1 MSEIITCT
9 GYGTTGSSAV
19 TNIIEEFKTIKSLSA
34 EFECTFL
41 HEVDGIRDLEN
52 ALREGHRLKCD
63 LAIKRFLRLADVL
76 NKQRP
81 FKKYFNGNFLRHSES
96 FIDSICIAQWQGNW
110 HRGADTI
117 KLSKEDLL
125 YYNLAK
131 QVFLNEYSYS
141 RYSLFEPNT
150 WHPTYHKR
158 NTSYYAHFTDTFY
171 HKAQEYVAKLIAEIT
186 THIDAEKILID
197 QFFPAS
203 DISAY
208 FNYAPATKV
217 IIVDRDPR
225 DMYVLNKSSWGE
237 PYIPSDDVDTFIRW
251 YRGIRFS
258 QQKERQNQNVLLLHF
273 EDLIFNYETS
283 LATIK
288 RFLNLNDK
296 EHINKLEYF
305 NPAQSIKNTYKFK
318 NYPQWKDDILRIE
331 DELSEYCYH
340 FPDEFTNNNA
350 SNIDTNKPIEDFVKS
365 ADTVQFEKNL
375 PFKYKK
381 RLPFL
386 LFGMTNFGEALES
399 LVHRNTLTTKIKGL
413 IKCGIFSFSF
423 LIEYTYAIYIYRKYG
438 KA

>member
-1 MSEIITCT
+1 
-9 GYGTTGSSAV
+9 
-19 TNIIEEFKTIKSLSA
+19 
-34 EFECTFL
+34 
-41 HEVDGIRDLEN
+41 
-52 ALREGHRLKCD
+52 
-63 LAIKRFLRLADVL
+63 
-76 NKQRP
+76 
-81 FKKYFNGNFLRHSES
+81 
-96 FIDSICIAQWQGNW
+96 
-110 HRGADTI
+110 
-117 KLSKEDLL
+117 
-125 YYNLAK
+125 
-131 QVFLNEYSYS
+131 
-141 RYSLFEPNT
+141 
-150 WHPTYHKR
+150 
-158 NTSYYAHFTDTFY
+158 
-171 HKAQEYVAKLIAEIT
+171 
-186 THIDAEKILID
+186 
-197 QFFPAS
+197 
-203 DISAY
+203 
-208 FNYAPATKV
+208 
-217 IIVDRDPR
+217 
-225 DMYVLNKSSWGE
+225 MYVLNKSSWGE

-283 LATIK
+283 LTELK
-288 RFLNLNDK
+288 HFLNFNDK
-296 EHINKLEYF
+296 DHVEKLECF

-331 DELSEYCYH
+331 DELPEYCYH
-340 FPDEFTNNNA
+340 FPDRFTDNNA
-350 SNIDTNKPIEDFVKS
+350 SNIDINKPIEDFVKS